1 MSLRTP
7 LGRVRGLG
15 SAKEGVTHWWLER
28 MSALALVPLTFWFA
42 ASLAMLAGADHA
54 TISAWIASPLV
65 AGLLILVV
73 ATTFVHGYLGLQTV
87 IEDYVHHE
95 AAKIAGL
102 LAVKAG
108 CILLGLVGVLS
119 ILILL
124 FQG

>member
-28 MSALALVPLTFWFA
+28 MTALALVPLTFWFV
-42 ASLAMLAGADHA
+42 ASLALHAGADHA
-54 TISAWIASPLV
+54 TISAWVASPLV

-73 ATTFVHGYLGLQTV
+73 TTTFLHGYLALQTV

-95 AAKIAGL
+95 VAKIAGL
-102 LAVKAG
+102 LVVKAG

-124 FQG
+124 FRG